1 MKNNILQKL
10 KNKLFKTSSDVV
22 AGGLIV
28 CFFVGLFSG
37 IGISLCRPKKIVYV
51 DFLKEEVV
59 IPTVKQ
65 KYNFLPAEVS
75 DYIVRMC
82 EELEIDSDLAVA
94 ILMQENPEVN
104 FDAVNKNK
112 NGTMDLGLW
121 QLNDKYL
128 YTTFSEDFWDFD
140 VELNAFDWKHNTFI
154 ALHQI
159 EWLQS
164 RLKVFDDIVMAYNCG
179 IGNVMNRTVPPITRT
194 YLSRVKNNY
203 NLLKGDKEN
212 EI

>member
-1 MKNNILQKL
+1 MK
-10 KNKLFKTSSDVV
+10 KTMMIISFMFVIFSIGTFLGV
-22 AGGLIV
+22 LIQ
-28 CFFVGLFSG
+28 STQM
-37 IGISLCRPKKIVYV
+37 KKIVYV
-51 DFLKEEVV
+51 DFIAEEIEEVE
-59 IPTVKQ
+59 TEH
-65 KYNFLPAEVS
+65 KYQFLPAELS

-82 EELEIDSDLAVA
+82 NELEIDSDLAVA

-104 FDAVNKNK
+104 FEAMHRNE
-112 NGTMDLGLW
+112 NGTIDLGLW

-128 YTTFSEDFWDFD
+128 YTTFQNNFWQFEG

-164 RLKVFDDIVMAYNCG
+164 RLKVFDDVVMAYNCG
-179 IGNVMNRTVPPITRT
+179 IGAVMNRTIPASTKV
-194 YLSRVKNNY
+194 YLCRVKNNY
-203 NLLKGDKEN
+203 NLLKG